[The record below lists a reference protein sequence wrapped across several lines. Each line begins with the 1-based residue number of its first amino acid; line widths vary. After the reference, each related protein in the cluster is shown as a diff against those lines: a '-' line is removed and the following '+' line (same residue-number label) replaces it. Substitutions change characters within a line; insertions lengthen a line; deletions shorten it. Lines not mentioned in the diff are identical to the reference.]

1 MVLVKT
7 GSGSLPLKSKLGYS
21 VGDFGF
27 NLFFTTASLYLLF
40 YYTDV
45 LGLPPATAGWVFAA
59 ALIWDAI
66 FDPVMGYLATRTRT
80 RWGRY
85 RPYLLFG
92 SLPLAFS
99 WTLIFLPAS
108 LEGTALVIFA
118 GATHILFRT
127 CYAVVSMPYLALSAV
142 LTSDSHER
150 GVLASLRML
159 AAATCGLLSAFF
171 TLKLVALLGG
181 GSEGFFWVSILYGLV
196 ASLIFLIV
204 FRSISEPAI
213 APDEPLP
220 NLRQTLEMLRS
231 NRAFWIVCA
240 AMLLGGIGGTTANKM
255 LPYYFKY
262 ALGREDLIGPALG
275 ASALS
280 IMLSIP
286 LWTWVMKRWSKRV
299 MWIAGMVVGVTGYAL
314 FWFAPNNTNI
324 LIPILMLMGFGG
336 GAGYIGFWAMMPD
349 TVEYGEWKSG
359 VRSEGGI
366 FGIVTLIQKAA
377 LGLAAAALG
386 ELLGTIGYVANQAQS
401 AEILWDMKAIMIIG
415 PACFATAAA
424 VAIAFYPIS
433 PKLHRRL
440 VRGLEWRQARGG
452 KKSQQPDQQK

>member
-1 MVLVKT
+1 MAKGADT
-7 GSGSLPLKSKLGYS
+7 GEVGALPLKVKLGYS

-99 WTLIFLPAS
+99 WTLIFLPIS
-108 LEGTALVIFA
+108 LEGAALVIFA
-118 GATHILFRT
+118 AATHILFRT

-142 LTSDSHER
+142 LTSNSHER

-181 GSEGFFWVSILYGLV
+181 GREGFFWVSILYGIL
-196 ASLIFLIV
+196 ASIIFFIV
-204 FRSISEPAI
+204 FRTVREPAI
-213 APDEPLP
+213 APDEPSP
-220 NLRQTLEMLRS
+220 NLRETLQMLCS

-262 ALGREDLIGPALG
+262 SLGREDLIGPALG
-275 ASALS
+275 AGALS
-280 IMLSIP
+280 VMLSIP
-286 LWTWVMKRWSKRV
+286 LWTWVMKRWSKRA
-299 MWIAGMVVGVTGYAL
+299 MWIAGMVVGVIGYTL
-314 FWFAPNNTNI
+314 FWFSPETPTF

-349 TVEYGEWKSG
+349 TVEYGEWRSG
-359 VRSEGGI
+359 IRSEGGI

-386 ELLGTIGYVANQAQS
+386 ELLGWIGYVANQAQS
-401 AEILWDMKAIMIIG
+401 ADVLWNMKAIMIII
-415 PACFATAAA
+415 PAILASGAAG
-424 VAIAFYPIS
+424 AIAFYPIS
-433 PKLHRRL
+433 PAFHARL
-440 VRGLEWRQARGG
+440 LRGLQWRQRRAV
-452 KKSQQPDQQK
+452 Q

>member
-1 MVLVKT
+1 MSRSEADSSK
-7 GSGSLPLKSKLGYS
+7 GALPLKVKLGYS

-99 WTLIFLPAS
+99 WALIFLPVS
-108 LEGTALVIFA
+108 LEGTALMVFA
-118 GATHILFRT
+118 AATHILFRT

-142 LTSDSHER
+142 LTCNSHER

-159 AAATCGLLSAFF
+159 TAATCGLLSAFF

-181 GSEGFFWVSILYGLV
+181 GREGFFWVSILYGLL
-196 ASLIFLIV
+196 ASIIFLIV
-204 FRSISEPAI
+204 FRSIREPAI

-220 NLRQTLEMLRS
+220 NLRQTLQMLRN

-262 ALGREDLIGPALG
+262 GLGREDLIGPALG
-275 ASALS
+275 VSALS

-286 LWTWVMKRWSKRV
+286 LWTWVMKRWSKRA
-299 MWIAGMVVGVTGYAL
+299 MWIAGMVVGVIGYGL
-314 FWFAPNNTNI
+314 FWFAPSDPKI
-324 LIPILMLMGFGG
+324 LMPVLMLMGFGG

-359 VRSEGGI
+359 IRSEGGI
-366 FGIVTLIQKAA
+366 FGVVTLIQKAA

-386 ELLGTIGYVANQAQS
+386 ELLGAIGYVANQSQS
-401 AEILWDMKAIMIIG
+401 AEVLWNMKAIMIII
-415 PACFATAAA
+415 PACLASAAA
-424 VAIAFYPIS
+424 LAIAFYPIS
-433 PKLHRRL
+433 PKLHMRL
-440 VRGLEWRQARGG
+440 VRGLRWRKMRAVA
-452 KKSQQPDQQK
+452 